1 MQTTAPIP
9 GAEGRTARILHGIEH
24 ASHLLP
30 AQAPLRL
37 FVHHNTLHGLQHL
50 PFERALAEAED
61 LLGARPKTDRL
72 PSSAL
77 EKTLGLLVTAGASWE
92 Y

>member
-1 MQTTAPIP
+1 MQGFVLKNAKNY
-9 GAEGRTARILHGIEH
+9 
-24 ASHLLP
+24 LP
-30 AQAPLRL
+30 SGKFFGMVRKMDD
-37 FVHHNTLHGLQHL
+37 G
-50 PFERALAEAED
+50 
-61 LLGARPKTDRL
+61 PKTDRL

>member
-1 MQTTAPIP
+1 LTVVFSFAIMQ
-9 GAEGRTARILHGIEH
+9 G
-24 ASHLLP
+24 
-30 AQAPLRL
+30 
-37 FVHHNTLHGLQHL
+37 FVLKNAKNYMPSGK
-50 PFERALAEAED
+50 FFGMVRKMD
-61 LLGARPKTDRL
+61 DGPKTDRL